1 MGSTLEFLRGQL
13 EEATASLPGVVQRRA
28 FGNFG
33 FFFAVP
39 GSTRPE
45 MFALASRE
53 DERIG
58 VKLTDR
64 NDYDTLMSWPGTRIW
79 TVQDDRPMSNWLLVP
94 ESFHDDVDVLKVWVK
109 KAHAQASVAAKAKP
123 KAMKR
128 R

>member
-1 MGSTLEFLRGQL
+1 
-13 EEATASLPGVVQRRA
+13 
-28 FGNFG
+28 
-33 FFFAVP
+33 
-39 GSTRPE
+39 

-64 NDYDTLMSWPGTRIW
+64 NAYDTLMSWPGTRIW
-79 TVQDDRPMSNWLLVP
+79 TVQGDRPMSNWLLVP

-109 KAHAQASVAAKAKP
+109 KAHTQASMAAKAKP
-123 KAMKR
+123 KATKR